1 MEKLKKAMHDH
12 ACFPARETGSMF
24 SVSGLRPATDVF
36 VSFNL
41 LAFRRNP
48 SVILFYPCC
57 TMKNLLP
64 NCIRS

>member
-36 VSFNL
+36 VSI
-41 LAFRRNP
+41 
-48 SVILFYPCC
+48 S
-57 TMKNLLP
+57 
-64 NCIRS
+64 